1 MKRQRDAAR
10 TGMARKPIQRGV
22 LLSSLLFVAL
32 LCALLWGLS
41 YQIFASTLYSSY
53 NNRLRSV
60 ITYVENNADADDL
73 ARCLRTGDRKNTRR
87 CSAS

>member
-1 MKRQRDAAR
+1 MS
-10 TGMARKPIQRGV
+10 I
-22 LLSSLLFVAL
+22 LSLFL

-53 NNRLRSV
+53 KNRLRSV

-87 CSAS
+87 CSGS